1 MYTFAENFEY
11 MDLEPIQNKIHEIR
25 GFKVL
30 LDVDL
35 AYMYGVETAQLKRQ
49 VRRNIE
55 RFEGDDFMFELTQS
69 EFKNLICQIGTS
81 SWGGTRFLPFAFTEM
96 GISMLSSVLSSEIA
110 IATNRKIMR
119 AFVALR
125 HYAAGLSELNQKIE
139 KLSARLD
146 DNDAKTDEIFV
157 LLKEFSE
164 HKKAFENRRRIGFN
178 ADKDTEHLNSI

>member
-1 MYTFAENFEY
+1 
-11 MDLEPIQNKIHEIR
+11 MDLEPIQNKIYDIR
-25 GFKVL
+25 GYKVL
-30 LDVDL
+30 LDADL
-35 AYMYGVETAQLKRQ
+35 AYMYGVDTAQLKRQ

-55 RFEGDDFMFELTQS
+55 RFEGDDFMFELTKN
-69 EFKNLICQIGTS
+69 EFDNLICQIGTS

-96 GISMLSSVLSSEIA
+96 GISMLSSVLRSDIA

-125 HYAAGLSELNQKIE
+125 YYATGLIELNQKIE

-146 DNDAKTDEIFV
+146 DNDAKTDEIFI

-164 HKKAFENRRRIGFN
+164 HKKAFENRKRIGFKTN
-178 ADKDTEHLNSI
+178 ANNEEFI